1 MDTQHL
7 AAFRTQACQI
17 VIPSQSYL
25 GIAMKFTLY
34 LIMAYTGQF
43 LGKGP
48 ATKSDEFLEKFQT
61 AFDPLPPLIFGNFY
75 HFFSENP
82 CLKPCIKVQN
92 LQYRFLD

>member
-34 LIMAYTGQF
+34 LIMAHTGQF
-43 LGKGP
+43 IGKVSNNQNGY
-48 ATKSDEFLEKFQT
+48 
-61 AFDPLPPLIFGNFY
+61 LINMININFAMKGGGAIPD
-75 HFFSENP
+75 N
-82 CLKPCIKVQN
+82 C
-92 LQYRFLD
+92 R

>member
-48 ATKSDEFLEKFQT
+48 ATKSDDFLEKFQT
-61 AFDPLPPLIFGNFY
+61 AFDPPSLPARSFL
-75 HFFSENP
+75 ENHIAI
-82 CLKPCIKVQN
+82 CL
-92 LQYRFLD
+92 

>member
-34 LIMAYTGQF
+34 LIMAYIGQF

-48 ATKSDEFLEKFQT
+48 ATKLDDFLEKFQT
-61 AFDPLPPLIFGNFY
+61 AFDPPLPPRPLIFGK
-75 HFFSENP
+75 S
-82 CLKPCIKVQN
+82 CWN
-92 LQYRFLD
+92 LFIMDMVAYMQGGKRAR